1 MLVSKVEIT
10 LKNATWC
17 AALTCSDLLRTYL
30 SITVKM
36 CKDVDGGEGGITL
49 RQTTLMAV
57 NKCEEGAR
65 DR

>member
-17 AALTCSDLLRTYL
+17 AALTCSDVLRTYL

-36 CKDVDGGEGGITL
+36 CKDVDGGEGGNHFK
-49 RQTTLMAV
+49 ANNV
-57 NKCEEGAR
+57 NGGKQM
-65 DR
+65 